1 MEGESISIRLQ
12 KCKILLMTNNNTA
25 FKAFCESEKTQIT
38 TIMTEQEM
46 KKRFMTDLV
55 SKYGYPKESVKSEV
69 RIGSHVFD
77 VAIQK
82 GTVYIQVFEFKKKHT
97 REISFIYQRFSEA
110 SVETPFYSV
119 IFKDDG
125 SWNIYEGD
133 DVKNPIQ
140 NVKEVL
146 NYQKAIAKFFH
157 DAQHDIGR
165 VIKGLKIK
173 CRTCACVLM
182 LYFALYLICGG
193 ACQCCCNHAA
203 NIPDLLSYDII
214 LYLCLIIILVLL
226 PSLLQLIR
234 VVRKIKIGL
243 FELELADKLD
253 I

>member
-1 MEGESISIRLQ
+1 
-12 KCKILLMTNNNTA
+12 
-25 FKAFCESEKTQIT
+25 
-38 TIMTEQEM
+38 MTEKEFEE
-46 KKRFMTDLV
+46 KFITDLI
-55 SKYGYPKESVKSEV
+55 STYGYPNEAVKRDV
-69 RIGSHVFD
+69 KIGTSIFD

-82 GTVYIQVFEFKKKHT
+82 GTIYIQAFEFKKNPT
-97 REISFIYQRFSEA
+97 REISFIYQRFSET

-125 SWNIYEGD
+125 SWKMYEGTD
-133 DVKNPIQ
+133 FKKPIQ
-140 NVKEVL
+140 DVKEVL
-146 NYQKAIAKFFH
+146 NYKKAIAKFFH

-173 CRTCACVLM
+173 CRICACVLM

-226 PSLLQLIR
+226 PSLIQLIG
-234 VVRKIKIGL
+234 VVRRVKIGL

>member
-1 MEGESISIRLQ
+1 
-12 KCKILLMTNNNTA
+12 
-25 FKAFCESEKTQIT
+25 
-38 TIMTEQEM
+38 MTEKEFEE
-46 KKRFMTDLV
+46 KFITDLI
-55 SKYGYPKESVKSEV
+55 STYGYPNKAIKRDVK
-69 RIGSHVFD
+69 IGTSIFD

-82 GTVYIQVFEFKKKHT
+82 GTIYIQAFEFKKKLV
-97 REISFIYQRFSEA
+97 REISLIYQRFSEA

-125 SWNIYEGD
+125 SWKMYEGTD
-133 DVKNPIQ
+133 FKKPIQ
-140 NVKEVL
+140 DVKEVL
-146 NYQKAIAKFFH
+146 NYKKAIAKFFH
-157 DAQHDIGR
+157 DAQHDLGE
-165 VIKGLKIK
+165 VIKSLKNK
-173 CRTCACVLM
+173 CGFCACVLM

-226 PSLLQLIR
+226 PSLIQLIG
-234 VVRKIKIGL
+234 VVRRVKIGL